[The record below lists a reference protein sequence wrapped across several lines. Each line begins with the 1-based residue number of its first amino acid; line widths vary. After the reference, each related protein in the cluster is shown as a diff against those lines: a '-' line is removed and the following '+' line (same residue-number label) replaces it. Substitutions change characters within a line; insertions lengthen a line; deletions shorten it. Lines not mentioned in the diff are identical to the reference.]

1 MTVMNE
7 LNAQAVEVATS
18 AHSTSRA
25 IYETGLGPNHPFVAG
40 FYNLATLL
48 RIAGAPKEALGL
60 LEPSA
65 GIYLAQMSEV
75 GVSSRIWISFCSL
88 TPRSCG
94 STCRG
99 EVATESGEKS
109 DGVRSK
115 SSCLEART
123 RTGRTRKPCRISG
136 LVQNRQRRIRRRSQ
150 VHWRPCA
157 DAASHRREVSS
168 SPTRLDRETA
178 EISHPRTSIYRLVD
192 SGSSV

>member
-40 FYNLATLL
+40 F
-48 RIAGAPKEALGL
+48 
-60 LEPSA
+60 
-65 GIYLAQMSEV
+65 YLAQMSEV

-157 DAASHRREVSS
+157 DAASHRCL
-168 SPTRLDRETA
+168 RLDQIEKLLKSHMREHRFTGL
-178 EISHPRTSIYRLVD
+178 SILVAQ
-192 SGSSV
+192 